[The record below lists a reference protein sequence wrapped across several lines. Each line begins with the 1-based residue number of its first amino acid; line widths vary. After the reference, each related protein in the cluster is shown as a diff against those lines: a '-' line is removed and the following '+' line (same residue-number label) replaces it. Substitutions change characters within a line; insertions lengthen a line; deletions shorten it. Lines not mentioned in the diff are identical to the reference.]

1 MNNEKALSDQII
13 LVTGGQGIL
22 GRAVVEKLLRSGATV
37 CSLDINDRLANCL
50 DSVNSSKLHEF
61 KCDVSAREQVRRT
74 VASIESEIGPISGL
88 HNNAA
93 TKTSDLSLFF
103 ASVETYDDQTF
114 AEVLQTN
121 LAGMFYVAQSVGT
134 LMASRNHGSIVQ
146 TASIYGATMGPDPRI
161 YEGSEYLGRQLSSP
175 ISYTASKAGVHGLTN
190 HLATYWGS
198 SGVRVNT
205 VTPGGIRSG
214 QNEVFESRYSN
225 RVPLGR
231 MAEATEVAN
240 AVGFLLSPEA
250 SYITG
255 QNLFV
260 DGGLSAW

>member
-1 MNNEKALSDQII
+1 MNKESKLGDQVIV
-13 LVTGGQGIL
+13 VTGGQGIL
-22 GRAVVEKLLRSGATV
+22 GSQVVKTLLKSGATV
-37 CSLDINDRLANCL
+37 CSLDVSRSLNAGPGK
-50 DSVNSSKLHEF
+50 VSSSTHHEF
-61 KCDVSAREQVRRT
+61 HCDVSQKGQVLETIER
-74 VASIESEIGPISGL
+74 IESEIGPISGL

-93 TKTSDLSLFF
+93 TKTSDLTRFF
-103 ASVETYDDQTF
+103 ASVEDYDADTW
-114 AEVLQTN
+114 AEIMQTN
-121 LAGMFYVAQSVGT
+121 VAGMFFVAQAVGS
-134 LMASRNHGSIVQ
+134 LMASRGIGSIVQ
-146 TASIYGATMGPDPRI
+146 TASIYGATMGPDQRI
-161 YEGSEYLGRQLSSP
+161 YEGSEYLGRQISSP
-175 ISYTASKAGVHGLTN
+175 VSYTVSKAAVHGLTN

-214 QNEVFESRYSN
+214 QNEEFEAKYSR

-240 AVGFLLSPEA
+240 TIAFLLSNEA

-260 DGGLSAW
+260 DGGLSTW